1 MADNNKKPSI
11 TVLGLGP
18 GDPQLL
24 TRQAWAVLE
33 SSTEIYLRTRQHPT
47 TAGFPA
53 GLKVISFDDYYQD
66 GKSFSEVYQRIVDRL
81 IEVSRSQGSVVY
93 AVPGDPLVAEQTTLL
108 LLERA
113 AEEGYDLQVLP
124 GVSFLEPTL
133 AALEVDPLPQMTLSD
148 AVEISTW
155 HTPPF
160 PPDIPVLIGQIYS
173 IPTASNL
180 KLTLMGVY
188 PDEHP
193 VILVHDAGLPSQTR
207 EDLALY
213 EIDRS
218 KQIGLRSALYVPPLG
233 EGTSLEAFQN
243 VIARLR
249 APGGCPWDR
258 EQTHQ
263 SLRPNLLEETYE
275 ALEALDNEDPAA
287 MCEEFGDLLL
297 QIVLHAQIASEYGEF
312 TLNDVFQGIYTKI
325 VRRHPH
331 VFQEL
336 ELEESDAVI
345 KNWEKLKARERKM
358 NGQLEK
364 GLLDGVSLSLPSL
377 TQGLTYQKRAA
388 RVGFEWDR
396 IEGVLDKIVEEA
408 AEIQAAATLEEKE
421 SELGDLLFAVVN
433 LARWLEVDAESA
445 LRGANQRFK
454 RRFGHIEQ
462 RARDLNREL
471 SEMSLE
477 EMDKLWDE
485 AKDLGE

>member
-1 MADNNKKPSI
+1 
-11 TVLGLGP
+11 L
-18 GDPQLL
+18 
-24 TRQAWAVLE
+24 
-33 SSTEIYLRTRQHPT
+33 PT
-47 TAGFPA
+47 Q
-53 GLKVISFDDYYQD
+53 S
-66 GKSFSEVYQRIVDRL
+66 
-81 IEVSRSQGSVVY
+81 
-93 AVPGDPLVAEQTTLL
+93 
-108 LLERA
+108 
-113 AEEGYDLQVLP
+113 
-124 GVSFLEPTL
+124 
-133 AALEVDPLPQMTLSD
+133 
-148 AVEISTW
+148 
-155 HTPPF
+155 
-160 PPDIPVLIGQIYS
+160 
-173 IPTASNL
+173 
-180 KLTLMGVY
+180 
-188 PDEHP
+188 
-193 VILVHDAGLPSQTR
+193 R

-218 KQIGLRSALYVPPLG
+218 QKIGLRSALYVPPLG

-249 APGGCPWDR
+249 APDGCPWDR

-275 ALEALDNEDPAA
+275 ALEALDSDDPAA

-331 VFQEL
+331 VFQDL

-358 NGQLEK
+358 NGQVEK

-396 IEGVLDKIVEEA
+396 IEGVLDKIAEEA
-408 AEIQAAATLEEKE
+408 AEIQAAVTLEEKE

-445 LRGANQRFK
+445 LRGANLRFK
-454 RRFGHIEQ
+454 RRFGYIEK
-462 RARDLNREL
+462 RARELNREL

-485 AKDLGE
+485 AKDQGA

>member
-1 MADNNKKPSI
+1 
-11 TVLGLGP
+11 
-18 GDPQLL
+18 
-24 TRQAWAVLE
+24 
-33 SSTEIYLRTRQHPT
+33 
-47 TAGFPA
+47 
-53 GLKVISFDDYYQD
+53 
-66 GKSFSEVYQRIVDRL
+66 
-81 IEVSRSQGSVVY
+81 
-93 AVPGDPLVAEQTTLL
+93 
-108 LLERA
+108 
-113 AEEGYDLQVLP
+113 
-124 GVSFLEPTL
+124 LEPTL
-133 AALEVDPLPQMTLSD
+133 AALGVDPLPQMTLSD
-148 AVEISTW
+148 AVEISAW

-160 PPDIPVLIGQIYS
+160 PPDIPVLIGQVYS
-173 IPTASNL
+173 IPVASNL

-218 KQIGLRSALYVPPLG
+218 KQIGLRSSLYVPPLG

-249 APGGCPWDR
+249 APDGCPWDR

-275 ALEALDNEDPAA
+275 ALEALDSDDPAA

-331 VFQEL
+331 VFQDL
-336 ELEESDAVI
+336 DLDESDAVI

-358 NGQLEK
+358 NGQSEK

-396 IEGVLDKIVEEA
+396 IEGVLEKIAEEA
-408 AEIQAAATLEEKE
+408 AEIQVAKTLAEKE

-462 RARDLNREL
+462 RAREMKREL

-477 EMDKLWDE
+477 EMDRLWDE
-485 AKDLGE
+485 AKELGE